1 MHREYI
7 LHICIRPNSI
17 KLEQSYITEFNF
29 VLVNIKANYISV
41 ILSGQR
47 ADTQFVSGGNIVLY
61 NFGRFF
67 VICPQLRLGIFPEF
81 KNYMFRCARFMRTQ
95 RRKPGCAKKFIHRV
109 MMKSVFN
116 STLNVDGLVYTYA
129 KCKAPQTRYQTMH
142 IKRIFTNKWGTTS
155 NTRYEGEGKHQRNCS

>member
-17 KLEQSYITEFNF
+17 KLEQSYITELNF

-41 ILSGQR
+41 ILSGYIVY
-47 ADTQFVSGGNIVLY
+47 VSGGNIVLY

-67 VICPQLRLGIFPEF
+67 VICPQLRLGENEKF

-109 MMKSVFN
+109 MIKSVFN

-129 KCKAPQTRYQTMH
+129 SQYIAKHYCIILSQLQLP
-142 IKRIFTNKWGTTS
+142 FTLLRFAVRS
-155 NTRYEGEGKHQRNCS
+155 LEVQ